1 MRQPNSHRRRGS
13 RVNIANRASTPAQTN
28 LRSRRSVVI
37 QTFTFTDSLRVIASK
52 REQTSG
58 LFSTPNRMWM
68 QLNSTNGGSAHDMV
82 SLARQTERSLNPAG
96 FTSGAHLVKGQQK
109 VSARRGHIKKPT
121 ATSSVAVV
129 FPHSN
134 LNALPFTRAV
144 TVGQTSAAPRAL
156 KQDLSE
162 AGLERRRCDAAR

>member
-109 VSARRGHIKKPT
+109 VSARRGHIKNPLRLPQWRWCFLTPT
-121 ATSSVAVV
+121 LMLCRSQERLQSDK
-129 FPHSN
+129 
-134 LNALPFTRAV
+134 R
-144 TVGQTSAAPRAL
+144 QQPR
-156 KQDLSE
+156 
-162 AGLERRRCDAAR
+162 GL